1 MGQEEEK
8 LRLGALEIYKTGK
21 LNRNFFDFQY
31 VIGKGGFGK
40 VSLNYNQKNILIGV
54 ESMLQKNRK
63 NICYKRNV

>member
-63 NICYKRNV
+63 NIRYKRNV

>member
-21 LNRNFFDFQY
+21 LNRNFFYFQY